1 MNYADPSG
9 HDPEWWQWAIS
20 ITEVVIGIGLCFIP
34 FTQPL
39 GGVLIGTG
47 IGSMINGYLNEYN
60 GGSFTAGWAGGQVSG
75 VASLIPGVGT
85 ILGAFLGSVVT
96 DWMDFGWNNIDWGKA
111 IVSGV
116 LAWALTLGPSLISE
130 WVKLEKI
137 YDPAIFLVNSI
148 NSVGASASISISNV
162 FWRNR
167 YERS

>member
-1 MNYADPSG
+1 M
-9 HDPEWWQWAIS
+9 
-20 ITEVVIGIGLCFIP
+20 
-34 FTQPL
+34 
-39 GGVLIGTG
+39 
-47 IGSMINGYLNEYN
+47 
-60 GGSFTAGWAGGQVSG
+60 
-75 VASLIPGVGT
+75 
-85 ILGAFLGSVVT
+85 T

-130 WVKLEKI
+130 WVHAEEI